1 MSEHQAGYSDS
12 TALWLNS
19 LSQRNRITSDLA
31 SLRVAQAVVDPHL
44 RLSGTPALVNYLLP
58 TLRLQ
63 QSRITPYRST
73 KVLINRTHL
82 KAGKSKYSTEVSDN
96 GRTDT
101 QREKR
106 KAARGQLSSSL
117 PDNKDSVEPL
127 YTTRAFPLG
136 RINKTF
142 PCHLKDSC

>member
-1 MSEHQAGYSDS
+1 MLKHFWQQGKAVSEHQAGYSDS

-19 LSQRNRITSDLA
+19 LSQRNRITLDLA
-31 SLRVAQAVVDPHL
+31 SLRVAQAVIDPHL
-44 RLSGTPALVNYLLP
+44 RPSGTPELVNYLLP

-63 QSRITPYRST
+63 QSSITPYRST

-101 QREKR
+101 HRER
-106 KAARGQLSSSL
+106 NIRLQGGSF
-117 PDNKDSVEPL
+117 PHPCP
-127 YTTRAFPLG
+127 TTGTL
-136 RINKTF
+136 
-142 PCHLKDSC
+142 